1 MQHSPAVAAARA
13 AAAAAAADTARV
25 DVAPNPFVQASV
37 SNTRAGRY
45 PYGSSDRLL
54 RLEQMVERGG
64 KRERRRELA
73 LALAEAAQHEAADVL
88 RQQLALLGVA
98 HADLVAAQR
107 LEALAR
113 ENVADSARLAQAG
126 AQRVAAGDL
135 ATADKLRLDVEALRA
150 TGEQQAA
157 HAAIAQARA
166 TVVSL
171 IGLRALAAPLTAA
184 AANDALPRGEA
195 LLARIAGSS
204 ALAEAIDARPDVQA
218 AGQRLLAAE
227 RAYALAASLRV
238 RDVTIGMQF
247 ERAPDLGGT
256 VVGVSLGV
264 PLLVNNDYRGELQR
278 AQAEIEVARTQRDRV
293 RLAAVTEA
301 HAALARLSSALD
313 RAARLERESVPRART
328 VAAMV
333 EAGFA
338 QGGSSLND
346 LVDTR
351 RQLVAVRAEAV
362 QAEAEIARALAQWR
376 AAVPGDELA
385 AAWSAA
391 GRRAP

>member
-1 MQHSPAVAAARA
+1 M
-13 AAAAAAADTARV
+13 
-25 DVAPNPFVQASV
+25 
-37 SNTRAGRY
+37 
-45 PYGSSDRLL
+45 
-54 RLEQMVERGG
+54 
-64 KRERRRELA
+64 
-73 LALAEAAQHEAADVL
+73 
-88 RQQLALLGVA
+88 
-98 HADLVAAQR
+98 
-107 LEALAR
+107 
-113 ENVADSARLAQAG
+113 
-126 AQRVAAGDL
+126 
-135 ATADKLRLDVEALRA
+135 
-150 TGEQQAA
+150 
-157 HAAIAQARA
+157 
-166 TVVSL
+166 
-171 IGLRALAAPLTAA
+171 
-184 AANDALPRGEA
+184 
-195 LLARIAGSS
+195 
-204 ALAEAIDARPDVQA
+204 QA